1 MGRAFLRAVPILGN
15 ELCERL
21 AYYGISINIV
31 VYLTS
36 VLNETNATAAQNVN
50 AWSGTCY
57 LTPLLGAWVADT
69 FLGRFWAIFSGSIIY
84 MLGLTG
90 VTISAGL
97 PSLRPAPG
105 EQPTAHQLSFFWGF
119 MYLVAIGTGGI
130 KPCVSTFGA
139 DQFDEDDPAELAMI
153 PRFYNWFYAF
163 INIGAFLACTLIVWV
178 QTDVSWMIGFLIPTV
193 SFAIAIAIFLAG
205 SKWYRRKPPGGSAL
219 TRWFRVIAG
228 AFAHWRAAVPEDAR
242 LLHEVDTPMSII
254 PGQTRMIHTPE
265 FRWLD
270 KAATPVNAPGL
281 HDRWLVTV
289 TEVEELKCVVRLL
302 PFMAILA
309 VYFAIYAQMS
319 TLFVLQGSAM
329 DRHLGSWVVPAAMVN
344 VLDSTSVLIWV
355 PLFDLVID
363 PYFKRIGRP
372 ISRLTRMGV
381 GFGIAILSMVCAA
394 LVEIFRLKAV
404 RANNLQN
411 VDPTNNSVPVSV
423 WWQIPQYFLV
433 GMSEVFASVGSL
445 EFFYSQS
452 PEAMRSIASALSL
465 VAGAAGSYLAV
476 GLVAAVTSV
485 STRGGAAG
493 WVADNLNQGHID
505 DFFWLLAVLMGV
517 ALLAY
522 IPICYT
528 YRYRQDPAVGFAL
541 AAAADRERDL
551 GIAAAGVDDLAK
563 VSSRVVVDRA
573 LKRSS
578 FVPPVH
584 AFEIAPVSLGVKGGS
599 LSTKPSEN

>member
-1 MGRAFLRAVPILGN
+1 M
-15 ELCERL
+15 
-21 AYYGISINIV
+21 SINIV

-36 VLNETNATAAQNVN
+36 VLNENNATAAQNVN

-97 PSLRPAPG
+97 PSLTPAPG

-178 QTDVSWMIGFLIPTV
+178 QTDVSWTIGFLIPTV
-193 SFAIAIAIFLAG
+193 SFAIAIAVFLAG

-228 AFAHWRAAVPEDAR
+228 AFAHWRAAVPEVAR

-270 KAATPVNAPGL
+270 KAATPVEAAGVR
-281 HDRWLVTV
+281 DRWLVIV
-289 TEVEELKCVVRLL
+289 TEVEELKCMVRLL
-302 PFMAILA
+302 PSMAILA

-329 DRHLGSWVVPAAMVN
+329 DRHLGSWVVPATMVN

-355 PLFDLVID
+355 PIFDLGIE
-363 PYFKRIGRP
+363 PYFRRIGRP

-394 LVEIFRLKAV
+394 PVEIFHLKAV
-404 RANNLQN
+404 RANNL
-411 VDPTNNSVPVSV
+411 
-423 WWQIPQYFLV
+423 QIPQYFLV

-452 PEAMRSIASALSL
+452 QEAMRSIASALSL
-465 VAGAAGSYLAV
+465 VAAAAGSYLAV
-476 GLVAAVTSV
+476 SLVAAITSV
-485 STRGGAAG
+485 STRGGATG
-493 WVADNLNQGHID
+493 WVANNLNQGHID

-551 GIAAAGVDDLAK
+551 GIAAAGADDLAK

-573 LKRSS
+573 PKRSS